1 MQSAANINK
10 IIKNLDMRII
20 SFINMKGGVGKT
32 TLSTNF
38 CYNLAVR
45 DQKKVLLV
53 DMDPQFNA
61 TQCFFSP
68 NDYVE
73 YCKNG
78 GDTVVSIFDSN
89 VVRVSSVDG
98 ASQKQPKTFADIKP
112 FKFNDNLLILPGDLN
127 LYKVSFP
134 SGQEMEN
141 RLKQYIYDIDSLY
154 HFDYVVIDTPPTPS
168 VWMSS
173 ALIASHYYVVPVKP
187 DPLSYTG
194 VDLLKSIIKTQTDNL
209 NLDLRCAGLVMT
221 MVESNTIVYRE
232 AINWVNNDSHWKKYH
247 ISKCILKRTKLPNAQ
262 LNQRFIHDLDDPDLK
277 LGLTGVISEV
287 VKRIDEYEK
296 NN

>member
-1 MQSAANINK
+1 
-10 IIKNLDMRII
+10 
-20 SFINMKGGVGKT
+20 MKGGVGKT

-38 CYNLAVR
+38 CYNLAGR
-45 DQKKVLLV
+45 DQRKVLLV

-68 NDYVE
+68 EKYVD

-78 GDTVVSIFDSN
+78 GDTVVSIFYSN

-98 ASQKQPKTFADIKP
+98 ASLKHPKTFVDIKP
-112 FKFNDNLLILPGDLN
+112 FKFNDNLMILPGDLN

-134 SGQEMEN
+134 SGQGMEN
-141 RLKQYIYDIDSLY
+141 RLKQYINDIDDLY
-154 HFDYVVIDTPPTPS
+154 HFDFVVIDTPPTPS

-194 VDLLKSIIKTQTDNL
+194 VDLLKNIIKTQTDNL
-209 NLDLRCAGLVMT
+209 NLNLKCAGLVMT

-232 AINWVNNDSHWKKYH
+232 AIKWVNNDPHWRKYL
-247 ISKCILKRTKLPNAQ
+247 INKNIPKRTKLPNAQ
-262 LNQRFIHDLDDPDLK
+262 LNQRFINDLDDPDLK

-287 VKRIDEYEK
+287 VNRIEEYEK